1 MFLILPKV
9 GRYRNMSTIVASCDD
24 WRRQLF
30 ATRCFSC
37 HVRLRDVDDVDH
49 DGDADCDDDD
59 DVGNDNDNG
68 DGNCLFHAASLAM
81 CVAVMVAMMTMMVMM
96 IILI

>member
-1 MFLILPKV
+1 MLNILPKV
-9 GRYRNMSTIVASCDD
+9 GRYGNMSTIVASCDD

-37 HVRLRDVDDVDH
+37 HVRLRDVD

-96 IILI
+96 II

>member
-1 MFLILPKV
+1 MLNILPKV
-9 GRYRNMSTIVASCDD
+9 GRYGNMSTIVASCDD

-30 ATRCFSC
+30 AARCFSC

-49 DGDADCDDDD
+49 DGDDDRDED

>member
-1 MFLILPKV
+1 MLNILPKV
-9 GRYRNMSTIVASCDD
+9 GRYGNMSTIVASCDD

-30 ATRCFSC
+30 AARCFSC

-59 DVGNDNDNG
+59 EDDVGNDNDNG
-68 DGNCLFHAASLAM
+68 DGNCSTRLLLPCALR
-81 CVAVMVAMMTMMVMM
+81 
-96 IILI
+96 

>member
-1 MFLILPKV
+1 MFIILPKV

-30 ATRCFSC
+30 AARCFSC

-49 DGDADCDDDD
+49 DGEDDRDED

-96 IILI
+96 MI